1 MLIAIIKEVF
11 QLNFIILGIF
21 AIINNCNITFS
32 NNILY
37 NISSTLGGL
46 FFIFLFHNR
55 NWL

>member
-37 NISSTLGGL
+37 NISSTYGGIL
-46 FFIFLFHNR
+46 KLFLFHNR